1 MTAITA
7 RRTGGGKKIRDR
19 QRLAHLVAGA
29 ALVAYVYLPG
39 EALEAA
45 VRWVILPLLVASGVL
60 MWQWPKLRRWA
71 RSLSQPARSLG
82 SQS

>member
-39 EALEAA
+39 GAGAALEVA
-45 VRWVILPLLVASGVL
+45 VRWVILPLLAASGVL
-60 MWQWPKLRRWA
+60 MWQWPKIRRRVRRLGD
-71 RSLSQPARSLG
+71 RS
-82 SQS
+82 